1 MFDLEGLLLYN
12 FLSLFHLLKIVLG
25 VMLGD
30 HIKPP
35 HPQRSPDM
43 HDVLEGLKFG
53 AMESSFAS
61 EKQGFNRHKVSLSIS
76 VFFQVFY
83 KSENCH

>member
-35 HPQRSPDM
+35 TLR
-43 HDVLEGLKFG
+43 G
-53 AMESSFAS
+53 AQTCMMS
-61 EKQGFNRHKVSLSIS
+61 
-76 VFFQVFY
+76 
-83 KSENCH
+83 